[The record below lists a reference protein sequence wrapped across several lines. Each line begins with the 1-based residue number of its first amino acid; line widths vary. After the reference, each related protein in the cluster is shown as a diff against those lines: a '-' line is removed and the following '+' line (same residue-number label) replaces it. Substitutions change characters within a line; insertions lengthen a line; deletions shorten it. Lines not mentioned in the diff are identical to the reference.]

1 MDSCEYKGSDH
12 GATTCSHP
20 PSHANVR
27 LPPPL
32 VYILPFLLAWLLQA
46 FIPLPAL
53 PIGIARV
60 LAIALGIAG
69 GAFCIWSIGLFRRSK
84 TSLIPVKPTTTLV
97 TSGPYRVSRNPMY
110 LGLLCLYLA
119 AACWFNIVWALV
131 LAPIVVVIIQRI
143 IEKEEQYLGQ
153 KFGEVYRHYQAQ
165 VRRWI

>member
-1 MDSCEYKGSDH
+1 M
-12 GATTCSHP
+12 AQPPAPIP

-32 VYILPFLLAWLLQA
+32 AYILPFLLAWLLQA
-46 FIPLPAL
+46 FIPLPGL

-60 LAIALGIAG
+60 LTIALCIAG
-69 GAFCIWSIGLFRRSK
+69 GTFCVWSIGLFRHSK

-97 TSGPYRVSRNPMY
+97 TSGPYRVTRNPMY

-131 LAPIVVVIIQRI
+131 LAPIVVVVIQRI